1 MESQP
6 TSEDQGVD
14 VPLAEFT
21 KTILNDSIVQVT
33 PIVRS
38 DETKGRVQTPLEKGG
53 FVIPTAESTR
63 EKELRL
69 TPSYEKR
76 KNRETNQDQVSK
88 EILSET
94 VDEEAQVISVEVQK
108 AMEEKY
114 KAEQEAIQLR
124 LQQEK
129 LQREQEELVR
139 KQAEELLVKEQQW
152 RIELEKEKAL
162 LEEQQRKTQALK
174 DRLTPENIENREK
187 IELDLQKARIREKDV
202 QQEFRKR
209 LASAESIQALEG
221 TVGKLTEE
229 EIRKIKL
236 RKVKLEAKLRKLIS
250 AHSLVVASYEL
261 NPMLEEK
268 YQILKQNMYND
279 IATCEIMLEPIAS
292 PVSDIS
298 SKIEKVE
305 IPHEFQT
312 IPIMDPTEKEFRER
326 LGSMERDEV
335 PSYIKPEMVGKREVY
350 YLTLKRQRI
359 ISNIELLN
367 HMYGAVQA
375 IGNLDMDI
383 IDRYQAVKR
392 KATKTIQQCNEL
404 LNATGK
410 GIENGS
416 EQSSESSWEIIPN
429 KTPRKDNTL
438 SQEGL
443 RPPFE
448 NKEKSPIASRGGFG
462 IRLDSGERG

>member
-1 MESQP
+1 MESRSK
-6 TSEDQGVD
+6 SEDQGVD
-14 VPLAEFT
+14 VSLAEFT
-21 KTILNDSIVQVT
+21 ETILNDSIVQVT

-38 DETKGRVQTPLEKGG
+38 DETKGRVQTPLEKGD
-53 FVIPTAESTR
+53 FVVPTAESTQ
-63 EKELRL
+63 EKELRS

-76 KNRETNQDQVSK
+76 KNRETNQYQVSK

-94 VDEEAQVISVEVQK
+94 VDEETQLISVEVQK

-114 KAEQEAIQLR
+114 KVEQEAIQLR

-129 LQREQEELVR
+129 LQREQEDLAR
-139 KQAEELLVKEQQW
+139 KQAEELLVKEQQC
-152 RIELEKEKAL
+152 RIELEKGKAL
-162 LEEQQRKTQALK
+162 LEEQQRKTQELK

-187 IELDLQKARIREKDV
+187 IERDLQKARIREQDV
-202 QQEFRKR
+202 QQEFRKQ
-209 LASAESIQALEG
+209 LVSAESIQALEG
-221 TVGKLTEE
+221 TVRKLTEDE
-229 EIRKIKL
+229 MRKIQL

-250 AHSLVVASYEL
+250 AHSLVVASCEL
-261 NPMLEEK
+261 NPMLEGK

-279 IATCEIMLEPIAS
+279 IVTCEVMLEPIAS
-292 PVSDIS
+292 PVSDTS

-305 IPHEFQT
+305 IPHELQT

-326 LGSMERDEV
+326 LGSMERDEEV
-335 PSYIKPEMVGKREVY
+335 PSYIKPETVGKREVY

-359 ISNIELLN
+359 ISDIELLN

-375 IGNLDMDI
+375 IGNLDIDI

-392 KATKTIQQCNEL
+392 KATKTIQKCNEL

-416 EQSSESSWEIIPN
+416 EKSSESPWKIIPN
-429 KTPRKDNTL
+429 KTQRRDNTL
-438 SQEGL
+438 I
-443 RPPFE
+443 RPD
-448 NKEKSPIASRGGFG
+448 I
-462 IRLDSGERG
+462 GERGREREELLRTVKKITK